1 MKKTK
6 IKAYGKINLYFEL
19 VNKRSDGFHDI
30 KSIMQNIDL
39 YDELIIEENNQGIN
53 IDSNFNDIPKDEK
66 NTVYRAVK
74 IIKEKY
80 RIKKGLNIFLNKVIP
95 HSAGL
100 GGGSSDAAAVI
111 EALNDIWNL
120 KMNKGEKHEIAS
132 KIGTDIHFFLEG
144 GTAYIKG
151 KGEITTKIKD
161 FKWSNILLI
170 KPQINIS
177 TPYVYAN
184 VRNEDLSKRENDD
197 ILNIYNKNSQSEIVP
212 YLKNDLEKI
221 VFREFEEIE
230 KIKKTMTDNNAKISL
245 MSGSGS
251 SVFGLFDSKKDLD
264 ECRKIMEKNYQ
275 KIYVT
280 KTIEKGFDYER

>member
-19 VNKRSDGFHDI
+19 VNKRSDGFHNI

-39 YDELIIEENNQGIN
+39 HDEIIIEENNRGIN
-53 IDSNFNDIPKDEK
+53 IESNFKDIPKDEK
-66 NTVYRAVK
+66 NTVFKAVK

-80 RIKKGLNIFLNKVIP
+80 SINKGLNIFLNKIIP

-111 EALNDIWNL
+111 ETLNDIWNL
-120 KMNKGEKHEIAS
+120 KMNKEEKHEIAS

-144 GTAYIKG
+144 GTAFIKG
-151 KGEITTKIKD
+151 KGEITTKVKD
-161 FKWSNILLI
+161 FKWNNILLI

-177 TPYVYAN
+177 TPYVYSN
-184 VRNEDLSKRENDD
+184 VKNDDLSKSKNDD
-197 ILNIYNKNSQSEIVP
+197 ILNIYNNNTESKIIS
-212 YLKNDLEKI
+212 YFKNDLEKI
-221 VFREFEEIE
+221 VFREFKEIE
-230 KIKKTMTDNNAKISL
+230 KIKKIMIDNNAKTSL

-264 ECRKIMEKNYQ
+264 KCRKIMEKNYE
-275 KIYVT
+275 KIYIT
-280 KTIEKGFDYER
+280 KTIGKGFDYER